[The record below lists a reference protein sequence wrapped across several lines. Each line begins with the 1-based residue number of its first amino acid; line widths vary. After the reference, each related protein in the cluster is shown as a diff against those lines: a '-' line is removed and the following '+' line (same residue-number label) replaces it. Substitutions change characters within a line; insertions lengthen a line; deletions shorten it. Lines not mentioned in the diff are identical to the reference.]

1 MSVLLSIVRI
11 PPITLLGD
19 FVISWNI
26 ANNSEANDGWYFPN
40 FEIQEYLLQLLNVGG
55 PKFDEYG
62 RTVYGKEDC
71 MRLRNAIS
79 HMRETMNI
87 TRKEKIRYETIHEG
101 LVELDKN
108 EIIRT
113 LKFLDSAAEITLNEN
128 SSLVFYGD

>member
-1 MSVLLSIVRI
+1 M
-11 PPITLLGD
+11 
-19 FVISWNI
+19 ISWNI
-26 ANNSEANDGWYFPN
+26 ANKSEANDGWYFPN

-62 RTVYGKEDC
+62 RTVYGREDC

-79 HMRETMNI
+79 YMRETMNI
-87 TRKEKIRYETIHEG
+87 TRKEIIRYETIHEG
-101 LVELDKN
+101 LVNLDKN

-113 LKFLDSAAEITLNEN
+113 LKYLDSAAEITLKEN